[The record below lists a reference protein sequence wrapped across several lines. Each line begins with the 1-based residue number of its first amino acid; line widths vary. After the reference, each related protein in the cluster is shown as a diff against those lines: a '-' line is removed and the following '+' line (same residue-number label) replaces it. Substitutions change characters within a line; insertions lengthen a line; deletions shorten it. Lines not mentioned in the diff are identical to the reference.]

1 MSSCLF
7 SVWMILYRMSHRYWA
22 NSHNSDF
29 FNCYGC
35 RLFIWAEFHWD
46 LSPHIFGHINLF
58 LGSVSFLQDRFE
70 IKSGLYW
77 CRYGGWKHSFRNNNN
92 PMLESNMHWFF
103 PLYQK
108 FGSASTTRCP
118 STAIAINLFY
128 PDQLAHVSEYYLNSQ
143 CDFLIINCQFELIF
157 SNLYSDS
164 V

>member
-1 MSSCLF
+1 
-7 SVWMILYRMSHRYWA
+7 
-22 NSHNSDF
+22 
-29 FNCYGC
+29 
-35 RLFIWAEFHWD
+35 
-46 LSPHIFGHINLF
+46 
-58 LGSVSFLQDRFE
+58 
-70 IKSGLYW
+70 
-77 CRYGGWKHSFRNNNN
+77 
-92 PMLESNMHWFF
+92 MLESNMHWFF

-143 CDFLIINCQFELIF
+143 YDFLIINCQFELIF